1 MRFRLRPLF
10 AAALLALA
18 GCGAAPTPP
27 APELTFTGAPNL
39 TVASDSGA
47 LAIALWWSPTQPTVG
62 YDASQLS
69 ITDSTGAP
77 VAGATLTIVPF
88 MPAHGHGGSVLPTVT
103 ESSPGVYVATPLDF
117 YMSGTWQLRTRIQG
131 AGDAASIDDT
141 AEPTV
146 DVP

>member
-1 MRFRLRPLF
+1 MRSPLRPLF
-10 AAALLALA
+10 AGVALALA

-27 APELTFTGAPNL
+27 PPELTFTGSPDA
-39 TVASDSGA
+39 TVTSDSGA
-47 LAIALWWSPTQPTVG
+47 LAIALWWSPVQPTVG
-62 YDASQLS
+62 YDASQLA
-69 ITDSTGAP
+69 ITDASGAP
-77 VAGATLTIVPF
+77 VAGATVTIVPF
-88 MPAHGHGGSVLPTVT
+88 MPAHGHGASVLPTVT

-131 AGDAASIDDT
+131 AGDAAQIDDT